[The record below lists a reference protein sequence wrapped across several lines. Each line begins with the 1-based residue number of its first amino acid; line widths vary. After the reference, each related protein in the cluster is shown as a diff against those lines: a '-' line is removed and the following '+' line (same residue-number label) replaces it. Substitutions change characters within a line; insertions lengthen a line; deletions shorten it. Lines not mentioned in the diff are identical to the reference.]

1 MDTSIRFKSVLG
13 ICLAVLLAVP
23 LYTCAEVKQP
33 KQDDVKQSLLSIKE
47 NIGYKHLLDGL
58 QRVVN
63 SKGKTKENHF
73 FVANY
78 PASQSFTYMFWK
90 EGRYLWLLDIGGD
103 DPGHWRSVE
112 FPSSGEFI
120 QLDRDV
126 VATPEE
132 IGTSAY
138 LVDQAWVNEKLYS
151 AVIDGDLIIVK
162 KQ

>member
-1 MDTSIRFKSVLG
+1 MEPFKRFKLVLV
-13 ICLAVLLAVP
+13 ICLAALLSVAQQAA
-23 LYTCAEVKQP
+23 AESVGP
-33 KQDDVKQSLLSIKE
+33 KPDGVEQKLLSIKK
-47 NIGYKHLLDGL
+47 NIGYKHLLDSL

-63 SKGKTKENHF
+63 SKAQTIDNHF
-73 FVANY
+73 FVAKY
-78 PASQSFTYMFWK
+78 PIGQSFTYMFWK
-90 EGRYLWLLDIGGD
+90 EGRYLWMLDIGGD

-120 QLDRDV
+120 QLDHDV

-138 LVDQAWVNEKLYS
+138 LVDQAWVNEKLYA
-151 AVIDGDLIIVK
+151 AVIDGDLIVVQ